1 MTGAGNWT
9 WLLKGRV
16 TTLIDA
22 GTGAAAHLDEVA
34 AALDGA
40 RLEQVVVTHG
50 HGDHASGV
58 VALAARFPGV
68 RFLKVPWP
76 GRDEKWPVAWQPIT
90 PGGHLTAGDDTLSIV
105 HTPGH
110 APDHICLWHEPSRDL
125 FCADLAMDSGSI
137 YIPSK
142 AKGGDLRAY
151 LESLQRVIALRPQ
164 RLLPAHGAILNDPE
178 TFLRRSVAHREERE
192 AQVLAALGDGLTTP
206 DAILDR
212 IYPGIKPAMVPF
224 ARDTVLA
231 HLEKIEQD
239 KLAAS

>member
-22 GTGAAAHLDEVA
+22 GTGEAGHLDAVA

-58 VALAARFPGV
+58 VALASRFPGV

-76 GRDEKWPVAWQPIT
+76 GRDEKWPVAWQPIAAA
-90 PGGHLTAGDDTLSIV
+90 GHLTAGDDILSIV

-110 APDHICLWHEPSRDL
+110 APDHICLWHESSSDL

-142 AKGGDLRAY
+142 SKGGDLRAY
-151 LESLQRVIALRPQ
+151 LESLERVIALCPK
-164 RLLPAHGAILNDPE
+164 RLLPAHGAIIDDPE
-178 TFLRRSVAHREERE
+178 TLLRGNIAHRQDRE
-192 AQVLAALGDGLTTP
+192 AQVLAALADGLATS

-212 IYPGIKPAMVPF
+212 LYPGIRPAMVAF
-224 ARDTVLA
+224 ARDTVVA

-239 KLAAS
+239 KLASP